1 MSFNAFTPAIIA
13 RFEICQGP
21 KNFSICFAI
30 FLLDKIK
37 PKRTPASPKNFP
49 KDFKTIK
56 MFEQCAWSGTGYAC
70 DLKNSNV
77 LDSAMYLGRIQI
89 NLNGGKKRK
98 YLYFQADFRP
108 KMNDGGG

>member
-1 MSFNAFTPAIIA
+1 MILSFLKMSYRNNP
-13 RFEICQGP
+13 RFQ
-21 KNFSICFAI
+21 
-30 FLLDKIK
+30 
-37 PKRTPASPKNFP
+37 
-49 KDFKTIK
+49 
-56 MFEQCAWSGTGYAC
+56 
-70 DLKNSNV
+70 NSNV